1 MKHFVTPLTAAVA
14 VLALTISFAMAQTAP
29 NPPGGPSTPAD
40 SGLKQT
46 PSPGASSPRVER
58 FIDGPVKDVDPVA
71 RTVDVGWF
79 LGLFATTLEVT
90 NDTRIA
96 VDGANGSLDMI
107 REGDRV
113 KASYEAK
120 DGKNVAKAIDVS
132 QPERAAMPNR
142 EPGRAA
148 SPPAES
154 PQSSAESPLGGS
166 PKTP

>member
-14 VLALTISFAMAQTAP
+14 VLALTISFAMAQTAA
-29 NPPGGPSTPAD
+29 NPPGAPSTSAD
-40 SGLKQT
+40 PGLT
-46 PSPGASSPRVER
+46 PVPSPGASRPRVEQV
-58 FIDGPVKDVDPVA
+58 IDGPVKDVDPVA
-71 RTVDVGWF
+71 KTVDVGWF
-79 LGLFATTLEVT
+79 LGLFSTTLEMT

-120 DGKNVAKAIDVS
+120 EGKNIAKAIDVS
-132 QPERAAMPNR
+132 QPDRSAM
-142 EPGRAA
+142 PGRA
-148 SPPAES
+148 PAES
-154 PQSSAESPLGGS
+154 PQRSAEPPLGGR

>member
-1 MKHFVTPLTAAVA
+1 
-14 VLALTISFAMAQTAP
+14 
-29 NPPGGPSTPAD
+29 
-40 SGLKQT
+40 
-46 PSPGASSPRVER
+46 VER